1 MALFTTIPTSIIS
14 PIKLVMEI
22 DMPVRDNAKKAPV
35 IEKGTDSI
43 TTKEK
48 RQDSNWKAMTTKTR
62 KIEMAKAF
70 PMAPNSD
77 SIRRILLPC
86 EMETPSKFIAWACAI
101 SCWESWLAETP
112 DAVCPVTVT
121 T

>member
-14 PIKLVMEI
+14 PIKLVIEI
-22 DMPVRDNAKKAPV
+22 DMPVTDNARKAPV
-35 IEKGTDSI
+35 IENGTESI

-62 KIEMAKAF
+62 KIEVAKAL

-77 SIRRILLPC
+77 SIRRMLLPW
-86 EMETPSKFIAWACAI
+86 ETVIPSKFIPWAWAINC
-101 SCWESWLAETP
+101 CESWLAETP